1 MSPFNPSGDLTK
13 HVLGVAKQKPKADT
27 TEAKKV
33 LEKGLG
39 RKTPEYPITGKEIRI
54 KERRDEGKEIVLKD
68 GSVWKAK
75 ENRGKNQ
82 EHAKYWTDKDLVMVK
97 MWDEKYDDNI
107 IVNLSKRDE
116 SVWSFEGFEKEAS
129 Q

>member
-13 HVLGVAKQKPKADT
+13 LAVGVAQQKSKVDT
-27 TEAKKV
+27 TDAERAIK
-33 LEKGLG
+33 KGLG
-39 RKTPEYPITGKEIRI
+39 RKTPAYPITGQEIRI

-75 ENRGKNQ
+75 ENRGKSQ
-82 EHAKYWTDKDLVMVK
+82 EHAKYWTDKDLVKVK
-97 MWDEKYDDNI
+97 MWDEKYDDYI
-107 IVNLSKRDE
+107 IVDLSKRDE

>member
-1 MSPFNPSGDLTK
+1 MSPFNPTGDLTK
-13 HVLGVAKQKPKADT
+13 HVVGVAQQKPKGDT
-27 TEAKKV
+27 TDAKKV

-39 RKTPEYPITGKEIRI
+39 RKTPEYPITGQEIRI
-54 KERRDEGKEIVLKD
+54 KERRNEGKEIVLKD
-68 GSVWKAK
+68 ASVWKAK

-82 EHAKYWTDKDLVMVK
+82 EHAKYWTDKDLVKVK
-97 MWDEKYDDNI
+97 MWDEKYDDYI

-116 SVWSFEGFEKEAS
+116 SVWSFEGLEKEAS